1 MRSNPIVTTTTFRGQ
16 VQCLSHR
23 YKVWS
28 PVYTQLNKAVW
39 YRTSRYTEESLI
51 YTKAFTSYLLHYN
64 SQAENVLKCS
74 YQTYKHFAVGDQGE
88 LGLGLETLAAFPCAL
103 LDLDRANE
111 M

>member
-1 MRSNPIVTTTTFRGQ
+1 MVSG
-16 VQCLSHR
+16 LYSA
-23 YKVWS
+23 
-28 PVYTQLNKAVW
+28 KAVW
-39 YRTSRYTEESLI
+39 YRTSRYTEEKLDI
-51 YTKAFTSYLLHYN
+51 LKHLLHTYFTN